1 MANQTDAKTFSILG
15 IVFGGISLLFFPIVF
30 GPAGIILS
38 VIGKTKGEK
47 LANVA
52 LTVSILGTLVG
63 IFLGAVIGAA
73 VFGEF

>member
-1 MANQTDAKTFSILG
+1 MAKQTESKTFSTLG
-15 IVFGGISLLFFPIVF
+15 IVFGAVSLLFLPIVF

-47 LANVA
+47 LANIA

-63 IFLGAVIGAA
+63 MFLGAVIGAA
-73 VFGEF
+73 VFG

>member
-1 MANQTDAKTFSILG
+1 MAKQTESKTFSTLG
-15 IVFGGISLLFFPIVF
+15 IVFGAVSLIFLPIVF

-47 LANVA
+47 LANIA

-63 IFLGAVIGAA
+63 MFLGAVIGAA
-73 VFGEF
+73 VFG

>member
-1 MANQTDAKTFSILG
+1 MSNQTDNKTFSTLG
-15 IVFGGISLLFFPIVF
+15 IVFGAVALLFLPILF

-47 LANVA
+47 LANIA

-63 IFLGAVIGAA
+63 MFIGAVIGAA
-73 VFGEF
+73 VFG